1 MDEPLKILVV
11 DDERMYRVLLEKT
24 LLDEGYRVET
34 ADGGRAALKLIAD
47 NEFDVIL
54 TDLKM
59 PDVDGIE
66 VLKAAKTR
74 RAATVVIIVT
84 GYASLDTALT
94 AIKDGVYDYITKPFQ
109 LEEIKLTLKNAGE
122 RLGLEKNRDELL
134 QKLEKAYSTIEELVN
149 NRNTYNA
156 KVQEIDRQLASRQK
170 ELAEDMRRLR
180 GFHDRVLPIQFN
192 TSAANPPA
200 PSKSAV
206 REATVLSRL
215 REATDLHQSG
225 AIDEREFKLLKKKI
239 LTE

>member
-1 MDEPLKILVV
+1 MEEPLKILVV

-34 ADGGRAALKLIAD
+34 ADGGPAALELIAQK
-47 NEFDVIL
+47 EFNVIL

-59 PDVDGIE
+59 PEVDGIE
-66 VLKAAKTR
+66 VLKAAKAR
-74 RAATVVIIVT
+74 NAETVVIIVT

-122 RLGLEKNRDELL
+122 RLRLEKSREELL
-134 QKLEKAYSTIEELVN
+134 HKLEQAYSTIEELVN
-149 NRNTYNA
+149 NRNTYNT
-156 KVQEIDRQLASRQK
+156 KVQEIDKQLASRQK
-170 ELAEDMRRLR
+170 ELADGMRRLR
-180 GFHDRVLPIQFN
+180 GFHDRVLPIQFGGG
-192 TSAANPPA
+192 ANPAGPA
-200 PSKSAV
+200 KP
-206 REATVLSRL
+206 EGGDATVLTRL
-215 REATDLHQSG
+215 REATDLHQAG